1 MDGGGEGTCPSS
13 VDLMRELS
21 CMACG
26 CCPTGLPTLGSAVG
40 PMGAQCW
47 CLCTG
52 IARCTNPSAVVP
64 SLIKCVEPQA
74 IYGEEKSVFH
84 L

>member
-1 MDGGGEGTCPSS
+1 MPKLRGSHEGA
-13 VDLMRELS
+13 LLHGMWL
-21 CMACG
+21 
-26 CCPTGLPTLGSAVG
+26 LPTLGSAVG